1 MWTVKTL
8 CRNNG
13 YFLCFLFFW
22 RVVSCDCPD
31 GAHKCLK
38 TGVVAHTTFRWVPYF
53 FRVFC
58 PGVVAQ
64 CSYAP
69 HKKGQKVRDTNY
81 TRTLLEQAK
90 HMRQRRN
97 GITSIRSSSFYFSKP
112 NERHQDPPRV
122 HSRLPT
128 RLVWFTTTPNIGQ
141 EENNLESDGR
151 GVLNC

>member
-1 MWTVKTL
+1 MSRLTQFSSAGAEQEAVASLLCHLPVIVLQPVFAETNVDRWRSPYRHWKAQMWTVKTL

-81 TRTLLEQAK
+81 T
-90 HMRQRRN
+90 
-97 GITSIRSSSFYFSKP
+97 
-112 NERHQDPPRV
+112 
-122 HSRLPT
+122 
-128 RLVWFTTTPNIGQ
+128 
-141 EENNLESDGR
+141 
-151 GVLNC
+151 